1 MVTQRPAICLKKKQL
16 KNRRFLS
23 DTESCLQRRARRQ
36 HPPLM
41 QPAAHHVLS
50 IDVEDYFQVEAFA
63 RDVARED
70 WDRWPSRVVDNTKR
84 CLDLCDEVGAK
95 ATYFTLGWVANKFP
109 GLVREI
115 HQRGHELACH
125 SFWHRRVYT
134 LTPEQFREDVRQA
147 KDIIEQTS
155 GAKVEGYR
163 APSWSITAKSLWAL
177 EVLAEEGFTYDSSI
191 FPIHHDL
198 YGIPGANRFPYRLQ
212 TANGGSLTEFPPVT
226 VKIFGATLPAAGG
239 GYLRILPL
247 WFNQW
252 ALQRLAHSG
261 SRTAVVY
268 FHPWELDPEQPVITT
283 RLKSRLRHYTNLN
296 RMEARLRKILQTDR
310 YQPFRDILATFRVEA
325 GLTTERLRS

>member
-1 MVTQRPAICLKKKQL
+1 MEMVSYERLLQQTSSHCELCARGNSNGCAGSSSKPEIPFWTPGFWVSIHPVAILFDPRSRSSASGSLLMVTQRPAICLKKKQL

-191 FPIHHDL
+191 FPINHDL

-239 GYLRILPL
+239 GHFRLLP
-247 WFNQW
+247 
-252 ALQRLAHSG
+252 
-261 SRTAVVY
+261 
-268 FHPWELDPEQPVITT
+268 
-283 RLKSRLRHYTNLN
+283 
-296 RMEARLRKILQTDR
+296 
-310 YQPFRDILATFRVEA
+310 
-325 GLTTERLRS
+325 